1 MVCDDAYTQQEL
13 EVLRKFIKPSMV
25 CLQYLHR
32 STCGTL
38 LPLCKEVYVVL
49 WHGQFVKWEQWRE
62 VRRSMQRKLW
72 EREPRMHIVP
82 GVGTESWGS
91 MGRMTPR
98 RLPIQSQQSFSSYV
112 KAATTQNIKYD
123 VVINDGHVKPQ
134 VALAVKSELPLG
146 GHMIVFDTARPDKK
160 HYEIISQFYHLVKE

>member
-1 MVCDDAYTQQEL
+1 
-13 EVLRKFIKPSMV
+13 
-25 CLQYLHR
+25 
-32 STCGTL
+32 
-38 LPLCKEVYVVL
+38 
-49 WHGQFVKWEQWRE
+49 
-62 VRRSMQRKLW
+62 MQRKLW
-72 EREPRMHIVP
+72 EKEPRMHIVP
-82 GVGTESWGS
+82 GVGTESWVS

-98 RLPIQSQQSFSSYV
+98 RLPIQSQQSFASYV